1 MNVGTRKEAAQFHFW
16 EYINWIFGTVHVQ
29 KIGKIIA
36 RTSQGGQDRRAAPQL
51 RRGLLQPA
59 QREREADEAGHPLAQ
74 HQPVPRQEQD
84 LLLRVSLPHS
94 GEVSQLPLST
104 CKTRNL

>member
-1 MNVGTRKEAAQFHFW
+1 MNCSQIGSGKEAAQFFFW
-16 EYINWIFGTVHVQ
+16 EYINLIFGTVHVK

-36 RTSQGGQDRRAAPQL
+36 SASQGGQDRRAAPQL

-59 QREREADEAGHPLAQ
+59 QREREADEAGHSLAQ
-74 HQPVPRQEQD
+74 HQPVPGQEQD

-94 GEVSQLPLST
+94 GEVSLSI
-104 CKTRNL
+104 